1 MKDFRKLIESL
12 DAPFVLA
19 PLAGVTDSVFRY
31 LCARQGA
38 GLCYTEMISAK
49 GLHYGSANTEE
60 LLDMSRDEAPVG
72 IQLFGSDPDIMAEAA
87 QKLEALPN
95 VLLDI
100 NMGCPVPK
108 IVKNGEGSALLLQP
122 ESASRIVMRLS
133 EATRKAVSV
142 KMRAGFSEVD
152 IDSTVEFAKLMEQSG
167 ASAITVHARSREQYY
182 SGSADWEAIKAVKR
196 ALKIPVIGNGDVFSA
211 EDALRMLDVTGCDLV
226 MIARGAMGNPWIF
239 REACALY
246 KGQPKPERP
255 STEEIIALIEEH
267 ARMQVDEKGEKRGIL
282 QMRKHASWYSKGIK
296 GSSALRRRINSAE
309 SLAELMETTGE
320 LQKLRQPEK

>member
-122 ESASRIVMRLS
+122 ESASRIVMKLS
-133 EATRKAVSV
+133 EATRKPVSV

-239 REACALY
+239 REARALY

-255 STEEIIALIEEH
+255 STQEIIALIEEH

>member
-1 MKDFRKLIESL
+1 MKDFRKLIESV

-31 LCARQGA
+31 ICARQGA
-38 GLCYTEMISAK
+38 GICYTEMISAK
-49 GLHYGSANTEE
+49 GLHYGSANTED
-60 LLDMSRDEAPVG
+60 LLDMWKDKAPVG
-72 IQLFGSDPDIMAEAA
+72 IQLFGSEPDIMAEAA
-87 QKLEALPN
+87 DKLEDLPN
-95 VLLDI
+95 VLIDI

-108 IVKNGEGSALLLQP
+108 IVRNGEGSALLLQP
-122 ESASRIVMRLS
+122 ELASRIVMKLS
-133 EATRKAVSV
+133 EATRKPVSV

-182 SGSADWEAIKAVKR
+182 SGTADWEAIRAVKR

-211 EDALRMLDVTGCDLV
+211 EDAMRMLEFTGCDLV

-239 REACALY
+239 REAHALY
-246 KGQPKPERP
+246 KGLSKPERP
-255 STEEIIALIEEH
+255 SVEEVIALIEEH
-267 ARMQVDEKGEKRGIL
+267 ARMQVEEKGEKRGIL

-296 GSSALRRRINSAE
+296 GASALRRRINSAE

-320 LQKLRQPEK
+320 LQKLRQSE